1 MADSTPGADEL
12 FRGDGRIRLDLFS
25 DRAARAL
32 RAALDSAIETSWES
46 IRSPHLFIGLL
57 KEPDATL
64 LHWAER
70 AGIKPSKLVVEFQ
83 QLFQEPVREPPALSL
98 HREFLS
104 DNLIKILRRARKRAR
119 EHGRDQIASIDLLL
133 GVLTSPNSVVVE
145 CLKRSDVPVER
156 LAELAEMSAQEMD
169 GS

>member
-1 MADSTPGADEL
+1 MADSTPAADEL

-25 DRAARAL
+25 DRAGRAL
-32 RAALDSAIETSWES
+32 RAALDSAVETNWES
-46 IRSPHLFIGLL
+46 VRSPHLFIGLL

-70 AGIKPSKLVVEFQ
+70 AGIKPSQLVAEFQ
-83 QLFQEPVREPPALSL
+83 QLFQEPAREPPALSL

-104 DNLIKILRRARKRAR
+104 DNLIRILRRALQRAR
-119 EHGRDQIASIDLLL
+119 RHGRDPIASIDLLL

-145 CLKRSDVPVER
+145 CMKRSELPVER
-156 LAELAEMSAQEMD
+156 LVELAELSEQEMD